1 MGFLSK
7 LFGKG
12 KGKGGEAGDPHG
24 LHLYFKCDK
33 CGEVIP
39 VRVDKR
45 NDLNREEG
53 GPGPLLL
60 RKEVMGSGRCFELI
74 RAEIWFDANYDV
86 AQANVDGGA
95 LVSKEAY
102 DAYMAEQA

>member
-12 KGKGGEAGDPHG
+12 KGKSRDVGDPHG

-45 NDLNREEG
+45 NDLNRQEG

-74 RAEIWFDANYDV
+74 RAEIWLDANYTV
-86 AQANVDGGA
+86 VQADVDGGR
-95 LVSKEAY
+95 LVSQEEYEAY
-102 DAYMAEQA
+102 VAKRA

>member
-7 LFGKG
+7 LFGSG
-12 KGKGGEAGDPHG
+12 RSQETSGDPHG
-24 LHLYFKCDK
+24 LHLYIKCAK

-53 GPGPLLL
+53 GAGPLLL
-60 RKEVMGSGRCFELI
+60 RKEVMGSKRCFELI
-74 RAEIWFDANYDV
+74 RIEIWFDASYAIV
-86 AQANVDGGA
+86 QADIKGGS
-95 LVSKEAY
+95 LVSEAEY
-102 DAYMAEQA
+102 DAYMSEQV